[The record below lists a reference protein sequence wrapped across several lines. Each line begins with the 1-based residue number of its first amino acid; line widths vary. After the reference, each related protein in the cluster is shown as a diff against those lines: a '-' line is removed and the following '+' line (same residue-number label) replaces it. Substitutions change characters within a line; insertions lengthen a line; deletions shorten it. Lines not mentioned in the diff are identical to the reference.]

1 MVEPSFGRATNQ
13 PNRLQFL
20 MYCSG
25 RMYRFDSYDG
35 RLNRCLEAAVML
47 MESFYGMQ
55 RYFDYSIVGHSG
67 DSPCIHSVDFG
78 NPPTHANNRMK
89 VLHKMV
95 ARSQYYQIGDFTL
108 DAKRKSILDINYLSD
123 VDEDS
128 ANENIVISVSDANL
142 AQYGIRPQEL
152 GKVMK
157 TDTSSGNITSKSYC
171 IFIAGFG

>member
-67 DSPCIHSVDFG
+67 DSPCIQFVDFG
-78 NPPTHANNRMK
+78 NPPANAKNRMK
-89 VLHKMV
+89 VLKQMA
-95 ARSQYYQIGDFTL
+95 ARSQYCQSGDFTI
-108 DAKRKSILDINYLSD
+108 DAMRKSYIGHRLF
-123 VDEDS
+123 
-128 ANENIVISVSDANL
+128 
-142 AQYGIRPQEL
+142 
-152 GKVMK
+152 K
-157 TDTSSGNITSKSYC
+157 
-171 IFIAGFG
+171 